1 MSLCNF
7 APKKIFSKKIF
18 LYICITSYI
27 INYNMDFFDKVGK
40 AALGSRL
47 RLMTAVITD
56 DASKIYELYGA
67 DFVPKW
73 FPVFYILTEERELTI
88 TEIAN
93 EIGHSQP
100 SVSKIIQEMM
110 SAGLV
115 QESLKTDDKRKNN
128 VVLTEKGLLLA
139 KNIQQQL
146 KDIDVAIEALI
157 AESKHNL
164 WAALEEWEFLL
175 QQKSM
180 FKRVS
185 DEKKRRESKDVK
197 IVEYT
202 PQYHEAFRALN
213 KEWISTYF
221 EMEEADY
228 KALDDPEE
236 YILKKGGKILVAL
249 YHNEPV
255 GVCALI
261 KMNNHDYD
269 YEMAKMAVSPKAQGK
284 NIGWLLG
291 QAIAAK
297 AKELG
302 AKKIYLESNTILKPA
317 INLYY
322 KLGFEKVFGLETPY
336 KRCNIQMELVL

>member
-1 MSLCNF
+1 ME
-7 APKKIFSKKIF
+7 
-18 LYICITSYI
+18 
-27 INYNMDFFDKVGK
+27 FFDKVGK

-47 RLMTAVITD
+47 RLMTAVVTD
-56 DASKIYELYGA
+56 DAAKIYELYGVE
-67 DFVPKW
+67 FVPKW
-73 FPVFYILTEERELTI
+73 FPVFYTLAEEREITI

-100 SVSKIIQEMM
+100 SVSKIIQEMIG
-110 SAGLV
+110 AGLIE
-115 QESLKTDDKRKNN
+115 ESAKTEDKRKNN
-128 VVLTEKGLLLA
+128 VVLTEKGILIS
-139 KNIQQQL
+139 KKIKQQL
-146 KDIDVAIEALI
+146 EDIDVAIEGII

-175 QQKSM
+175 EQKSLI
-180 FKRVS
+180 KRVS
-185 DEKKRRESKDVK
+185 EQKKKRESKDVK
-197 IVEYT
+197 IVEYKSEY
-202 PQYHEAFRALN
+202 QEAFRALN
-213 KEWISTYF
+213 VEWISTYF

-228 KALDDPEE
+228 KALDNPEE

-249 YHNEPV
+249 YENEPV

-261 KMNNHDYD
+261 KMNNSEYD
-269 YEMAKMAVSPKAQGK
+269 FEMAKMAVSPKAQGK
-284 NIGWLLG
+284 SIGWLLG
-291 QAIAAK
+291 KAIAEK

-336 KRCNIQMELVL
+336 KRCNIQMELVLG

>member
-1 MSLCNF
+1 
-7 APKKIFSKKIF
+7 
-18 LYICITSYI
+18 
-27 INYNMDFFDKVGK
+27 MDFFDKVGK

-47 RLMTAVITD
+47 RLMTAVVTD
-56 DASKIYELYGA
+56 DAAKIYELYGVE
-67 DFVPKW
+67 FVPKW
-73 FPVFYILTEERELTI
+73 FPVFYTLAEEREITI

-100 SVSKIIQEMM
+100 SVSKIIQEMIG
-110 SAGLV
+110 AGLIE
-115 QESLKTDDKRKNN
+115 ESAKTEDKRKNN
-128 VVLTEKGLLLA
+128 VILNEKGILIS
-139 KNIQQQL
+139 KKIKQQL
-146 KDIDVAIEALI
+146 EDIDVAIEGII

-175 QQKSM
+175 EQKSLI
-180 FKRVS
+180 KRVS
-185 DEKKRRESKDVK
+185 EQKKKRESKDVK
-197 IVEYT
+197 IVEYKAEYQE
-202 PQYHEAFRALN
+202 PFRALN
-213 KEWISTYF
+213 VEWISTYF

-228 KALDDPEE
+228 KALDNPED

-249 YHNEPV
+249 YENEPV

-261 KMNNHDYD
+261 KMNNAEYD
-269 YEMAKMAVSPKAQGK
+269 FEMAKMAVSPKAQGK
-284 NIGWLLG
+284 SIGWLLG
-291 QAIAAK
+291 KAITEK

-336 KRCNIQMELVL
+336 KRCNIQMELML